1 MGVALLPGSVAQ
13 TFDPRPWQEMVEAM
27 RGAGLNDMPEH
38 GAWEDEPDE
47 ITWIDEATGYPCLM
61 KRSRTGHWNGYVS
74 VPRGHP
80 WHGLGYSAELE
91 GSTSPEELMDV
102 HGGLTFADQ
111 WFAEGD
117 WWFGFDCGHAW
128 DISPAMPVYGFM
140 PGDGYAYRDVAYVQ
154 GQVTHLAHQLKE
166 LE

>member
-1 MGVALLPGSVAQ
+1 MTTTTGLAPGSRVK
-13 TFDPRPWQEMVEAM
+13 TYDPRPWRPMADGM
-27 RGAGLNDMPEH
+27 RKAGLSLMPPEH
-38 GAWEDEPDE
+38 GPWDDEPDD
-47 ITWIDEATGYPCLM
+47 IQWTDRATGYRCWM
-61 KRSRTGHWNGYVS
+61 KRGASGGWNGYVE
-74 VPRGHP
+74 VGRDHP
-80 WHGLGYSAELE
+80 LWGLDYDDEKLE
-91 GSTSPEELMDV
+91 NVEV
-102 HGGLTFADQ
+102 HGGLTFVGS
-111 WFAEGD
+111 WLGEGD